1 MVPSGHALPHRTHEE
16 DRPLT
21 SRSPRTDPQLF
32 PGSEAALKRRRRRLE
47 QQGQSHYAKILW
59 LSYLPLPRTR
69 PLSLTWQAAR
79 ASIHPRVFLTNQTLL
94 NDLVSERHGKNE
106 LDKDFSDRLLAERE
120 DKQD

>member
-79 ASIHPRVFLTNQTLL
+79 ASIHPRVFLTNLKKKPASKGARSSSST
-94 NDLVSERHGKNE
+94 K
-106 LDKDFSDRLLAERE
+106 AE
-120 DKQD
+120 